1 MERSLWAKI
10 GAQTPNLQGAI
21 THTWHVCSQHSFEL
35 PLRVNGEHKT
45 QVTRSRT
52 FGPSI
57 DLSLITWCV
66 LIYDRSRQHCITIGA
81 GKMGQSCP
89 HGISRIGPAWKF
101 FFWPY
106 NKSFIDQACLVKIAE
121 YWPRYVLYSFFIDWR
136 NAKKN
141 LANIQPSWPHAW

>member
-1 MERSLWAKI
+1 MYFFVTFNSRTSLSKSTWQQHTKKCSELRLLTYFVFKSTWQRHKKRSSEYQLLLKLQVERSLWAKI

-57 DLSLITWCV
+57 DVSLIT
-66 LIYDRSRQHCITIGA
+66 
-81 GKMGQSCP
+81 
-89 HGISRIGPAWKF
+89 
-101 FFWPY
+101 
-106 NKSFIDQACLVKIAE
+106 
-121 YWPRYVLYSFFIDWR
+121 
-136 NAKKN
+136 
-141 LANIQPSWPHAW
+141 